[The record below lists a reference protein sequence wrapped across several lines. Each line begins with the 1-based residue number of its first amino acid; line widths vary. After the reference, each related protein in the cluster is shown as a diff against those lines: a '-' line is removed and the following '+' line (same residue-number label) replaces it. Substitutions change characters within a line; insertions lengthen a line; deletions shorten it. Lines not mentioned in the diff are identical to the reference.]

1 MRIFKLILLNAIFLT
16 GVFVIVVQYEKI
28 SEQENKLLFQQMEIH
43 RLKVQIDVMNQ
54 VIVMNNMN
62 ITNKA
67 ISSIQD
73 EKMRVR
79 MNSID
84 APEKARRGL

>member
-28 SEQENKLLFQQMEIH
+28 SEQENKLLLQQMEIH
-43 RLKVQIDVMNQ
+43 TLKTQIDVMNQ

-62 ITNKA
+62 INNKA

-73 EKMRVR
+73 GREK
-79 MNSID
+79 
-84 APEKARRGL
+84 